1 MTDSDTE
8 YFRRDQKNGVTA
20 PDLTKAC
27 TYAEHI
33 VRARGKRTRLT
44 SVSLD
49 RHKIDDFGPQL
60 YSLARNLADDDGHV
74 FVEHKELMNNLREI
88 ALSSNKKERARAI
101 QAQRYAKRRLECLVD
116 WNFQTDSIDRKNII
130 TWAFESIQKYFR
142 KI

>member
-1 MTDSDTE
+1 MTDSDAE

-49 RHKIDDFGPQL
+49 RHKIDAFGPQL